1 MTKSINRITRFN
13 RSLRV
18 LTVPGDAVYLTS
30 ERTTQTRLAGALVEQ
45 LAPLLVD
52 GQHSRESIKQALAEA
67 DPARIDVALD
77 RLRRSGYVVEV
88 DPEVDPRVGG
98 YWEASGVDGDDAVR
112 RLSGAD
118 VRVLTAGDVD
128 AAGFTEALTALG
140 TGVTTDPEAPAGFTV
155 VLTDDYLRPELA
167 EWGTKFHA
175 AGTPWLPVKPV
186 GSMIWVGPVFEPG
199 VTGCYE
205 CLRVRLSNKNVL
217 ASYLRQRGVLD
228 SPALVNSVTGT
239 GVTRDLAHRLAALHV
254 GKWLTGA
261 FAAGRAAMPA
271 PPGGVAAQYG
281 TPWQS
286 EVITLDTVSLTQEH
300 HPFQRRP
307 QCPLCGEPDLQ
318 ADRMAAPVRLEPRPR
333 MASSDGGYRSSPPEQ
348 FVARYEHLISP
359 VTGPISN
366 LVKVPLEV
374 EGLHT
379 YTAGQNFAIPMA
391 NANDLR
397 AGLRSCSA
405 GKGMSDAQ
413 AKASAVGEA
422 IERYSGLFHG
432 DEARRT
438 ARLADLDPAEVV
450 HPNALHLYSD
460 DQFRDRKEWNSRP
473 SHFHWVA
480 DDLDPQAEIE
490 WSPVWSLTEQRTK
503 LFPTS
508 GLYFAYHN
516 PKTPFQAGANSNGCA
531 AGTSLE
537 DAILQG
543 FMELVERDTVA
554 MWWYHRLRRPAID
567 LSTFDVP
574 YFAQWQQRYDEL
586 ERDTWVLDLTN
597 DLGIPS
603 VAAVSVRRDKPAQ
616 DILFA
621 LGAHFDVE
629 VAIGRALSEMN
640 QFLPAVI
647 GMKADGSGSYAYND
661 PDQLHWWRNATVENQ
676 PYVLPA
682 EGALRTRADFER
694 YESADVREDVL
705 RAERAVAERGMEML
719 VLDQTRVDIGLP
731 VVRVLVP
738 GMRHFWPRFAPGRL
752 FDVPRELGW
761 IDETPSEADL
771 NPIAMFL

>member
-1 MTKSINRITRFN
+1 MTEIERITRFN

-18 LTVPGDAVYLTS
+18 LAVPGDAVYLTS
-30 ERTTQTRLAGALVEQ
+30 ERTTQTRLAGRLVEQ
-45 LAPLLVD
+45 LAPLLA
-52 GQHSRESIKQALAEA
+52 GGHSRDDIKAALGVD
-67 DPARIDVALD
+67 DPTRIDGALD
-77 RLRRSGYVVEV
+77 QLRRGGYVVEV
-88 DPEVDPRVGG
+88 DPGVDPRVGG
-98 YWEASGVDGDDAVR
+98 YWEATGVDGDVAVR
-112 RLSGAD
+112 RLAGAS
-118 VRVLTAGDVD
+118 VRVRTAGEVD
-128 AAGFTEALTALG
+128 ATGFTEALRGLG
-140 TGVTTDPEAPAGFTV
+140 VGVVTDAGAPAEFTV

-167 EWGTKFHA
+167 EWGKQFYA
-175 AGTPWLPVKPV
+175 AGMPWLPVKPA
-186 GSMIWVGPVFEPG
+186 GSMIWVGPVFERD

-205 CLRVRLSNKNVL
+205 CLRVRLANKNVL

-239 GVTRDLAHRLAALHV
+239 DVTRDLAHRLAALHV
-254 GKWLTGA
+254 AKWLTGA
-261 FAAGRAAMPA
+261 FAAGRAAQPE
-271 PPGGVAAQYG
+271 PPGGVAAEYG
-281 TPWQS
+281 MPWQS
-286 EVITLDTVSLTQEH
+286 EVLTLDTISLTQEH

-307 QCPLCGEPDLQ
+307 QCPQCGEPDLQ
-318 ADRMAAPVRLEPRPR
+318 ARRQEQPVRVQSRPR
-333 MASSDGGYRSSPPEQ
+333 TGSSDGGYRAGPPEQ
-348 FVARYEHLISP
+348 FIASYQHLISP

-413 AKASAVGEA
+413 AKASAIGEA
-422 IERYSGLFHG
+422 IERYSGLHHG

-438 ARLADLDPAEVV
+438 ARFADLDPAEVV
-450 HPNALHLYSD
+450 HPNAVHLYSEA
-460 DQFRDRKEWNSRP
+460 QFRDRAEWNARP

-480 DDLDPQAEIE
+480 DDLDPKQTIE
-490 WSPVWSLTEQRTK
+490 WSPLWSLTEQRSK

-516 PKTPFQAGANSNGCA
+516 PGNPYQAGANSNGCA

-537 DAILQG
+537 DAVLQG

-574 YFAQWQQRYDEL
+574 YFEQWQQRYDEL
-586 ERDTWVLDLTN
+586 NRDTWVLDLTN

-661 PDQLHWWRNATVENQ
+661 PDQLHWWRNATLENQ

-682 EGALRTRADFER
+682 DGAKRTAADFPR
-694 YESADVREDVL
+694 HDTTDVRDDVL
-705 RAERAVAERGMEML
+705 RAERTVAERGMEML

-731 VVRVLVP
+731 VVRVMVP

-752 FDVPRELGW
+752 YDVPRKLGW
-761 IDETPSEADL
+761 IDHTSSEDDL